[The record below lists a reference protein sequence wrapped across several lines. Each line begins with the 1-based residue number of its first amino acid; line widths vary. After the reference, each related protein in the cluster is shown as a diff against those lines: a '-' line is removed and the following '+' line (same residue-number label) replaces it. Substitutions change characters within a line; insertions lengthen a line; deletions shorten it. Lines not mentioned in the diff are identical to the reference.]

1 MAHIR
6 HSGLLSSTLCDL
18 SIFFLLGRG
27 RLQDDLLPP
36 SLFTCHP
43 LSYLIY
49 LISISLIVADDVY
62 VDVGGVGWPMA
73 LILMRTALLPDIP
86 SLPEI

>member
-43 LSYLIY
+43 LLPTMY
-49 LISISLIVADDVY
+49 
-62 VDVGGVGWPMA
+62 M
-73 LILMRTALLPDIP
+73 LMSEVSDGRWR
-86 SLPEI
+86 